1 MIDVNTREQEFLSN
15 ESIEGQSLADR
26 LREGGLPAED
36 ALRYAIEIGAA
47 LNRVHRRGAVHG
59 KLSSSA
65 ILLTASGARIV
76 RPVEGTDLDA
86 LPYRAPEQV
95 VGEPAD
101 YRSDVFAY
109 GAILYEMVS
118 GRRAFSG
125 EGAELGHAIMEKSP
139 ATLLA
144 KSPIHAAMEGVIAGC
159 LEKIRRA
166 AASGRRMP

>member
-1 MIDVNTREQEFLSN
+1 MIDVNTKEQEFLSN

-47 LNRVHRRGAVHG
+47 LNRAHRRGAVHG

-95 VGEPAD
+95 G
-101 YRSDVFAY
+101 
-109 GAILYEMVS
+109 GGT
-118 GRRAFSG
+118 GRLAG
-125 EGAELGHAIMEKSP
+125 GHFR
-139 ATLLA
+139 
-144 KSPIHAAMEGVIAGC
+144 
-159 LEKIRRA
+159 IRRH
-166 AASGRRMP
+166 PL